1 MVPKDPSRQI
11 LLIIDD
17 VHLQKNLNV
26 ELLEFLRSWSFARGY
41 FSVEKNTFKK
51 VADFGCIVAE
61 NSMFRATQ
69 KKSERFLYYTTT
81 LYC

>member
-17 VHLQKNLNV
+17 VHLQKNLYV
-26 ELLEFLRSWSFARGY
+26 ELLEFLRSWSFSRGY

-61 NSMFRATQ
+61 NSMFRAT
-69 KKSERFLYYTTT
+69 
-81 LYC
+81 